1 MYLSIKCYPER
12 RQRQWTHIDQ
22 NLKDIWRAMTHA
34 KPNLKWLAPLFY
46 ISLIAIR
53 AILFLAMWIA
63 LEMAVGLSSC
73 LSVPQLWP
81 RLKYLNNYWI
91 DFHVMEFQI
100 YINIHG
106 LQSMMVPW
114 LYLWRCH
121 NVDICGLECF
131 GSYWMDIC
139 EIRWWSLDFFLW
151 HYNKFRI
158 PVYQLLWFMT
168 QYQHDWK
175 DNIVRHQGHS
185 LSHQP

>member
-12 RQRQWTHIDQ
+12 RQRQWTHNDQ
-22 NLKDIWRAMTHA
+22 NLKDIWKAMTHA

-63 LEMAVGLSSC
+63 LEMAVGLSFC

-139 EIRWWSLDFFLW
+139 EIRWWSLDLFCGTTISSEYLFINYFGSW
-151 HYNKFRI
+151 PNTSKTDKI
-158 PVYQLLWFMT
+158 
-168 QYQHDWK
+168 
-175 DNIVRHQGHS
+175 I
-185 LSHQP
+185 